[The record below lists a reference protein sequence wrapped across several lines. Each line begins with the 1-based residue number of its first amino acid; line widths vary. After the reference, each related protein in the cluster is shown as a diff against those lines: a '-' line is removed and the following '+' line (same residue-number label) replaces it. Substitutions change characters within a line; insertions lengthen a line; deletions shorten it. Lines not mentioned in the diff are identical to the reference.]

1 MPGARIG
8 IKTNKFLTLSLVVAL
23 LSIGTMTPAWSSVLV
38 FGGTGQLGAR
48 VVRLLLEAGE
58 DVTVFARPTSDRS
71 LLDGLAVNYVVGD
84 LLNDADVAAAFESAS
99 YHAVII
105 AIRAPLSA
113 SGFYETAID
122 HIVNHAPDAGVQQ
135 IIHHGA
141 VGAGGNMARHPYV
154 PWASVPGLR
163 ERLEDRGRAE
173 AILLNSGISATII
186 RNSRVWP
193 DSTPSTGNA
202 DLTEDQSTFTPIT
215 REDLARFTMDC
226 LDNPACA
233 NKIYHARDTSLSWPP
248 PETDSNETIYSD

>member
-1 MPGARIG
+1 MNMGKMINF
-8 IKTNKFLTLSLVVAL
+8 ILVVL
-23 LSIGTMTPAWSSVLV
+23 LITSAMTPAWSGVLV
-38 FGGTGQLGAR
+38 FGGTGQLGTR

-58 DVTVFARPTSDRS
+58 DVTVFVRPTSDRS
-71 LLDGLAVNYVVGD
+71 PLDELAIDYVVGD

-99 YHAVII
+99 YRAVIV
-105 AIRAPLSA
+105 AVRAPLST
-113 SGFYETAID
+113 SGFYATAIRN
-122 HIVNHAPDAGVQQ
+122 IVSNASRAGVRQ

-141 VGAGGNMARHPYV
+141 VGAGSNMALHPYV

-163 ERLEDRGRAE
+163 ERMEDRGRAE
-173 AILLNSGISATII
+173 AILLNSGISVTII

-202 DLTEDQSTFTPIT
+202 ELSEDQSTFTPIT

-226 LDNPACA
+226 LDNAACT

-248 PETDSNETIYSD
+248 PETDTDENIFSD